1 MAVIQPVLAFT
12 QMTSPYITT
21 DSTIFIEPHE
31 LADLIVIEFNQQ
43 ACAESHMASLQ
54 ISNPIFSDGLQLGP
68 TLFDNGA
75 IDATA
80 TGLASANVL
89 PFGPVNL
96 AFPSISQHADDR
108 IACERTYF
116 FVDEITA

>member
-12 QMTSPYITT
+12 QMTSPFITT
-21 DSTIFIEPHE
+21 DSTIFVEPHE

-54 ISNPIFSDGLQLGP
+54 ISAPLFSNSLQLGP
-68 TLFDNGA
+68 TLFDNGSV
-75 IDATA
+75 DATA
-80 TGLASANVL
+80 TGIKSSNVL

-96 AFPSISQHADDR
+96 AFPSISQTANDR

-116 FVDEITA
+116 FVDEISA